1 MKKRRRLSPDTVWLI
16 LALVMGLALG
26 RMQTVARGN
35 QAVDPLTR
43 TVRTVYLPL
52 GTGLRPMIEGPGMFF
67 SGIGSAGAVA
77 EQRQTIAKLK
87 SAMELYAAE
96 AAEWQR
102 SYESLAK
109 QQQGP
114 NYGRIRVPAQILLYS
129 PYRATITL
137 SKGREHGVVVGQGVV
152 ADGGL
157 LAVVT
162 QVDAVRC
169 QAALITSNSQ
179 AVGAALRG
187 EPPAVGL
194 VRGESSQRLIFEYT
208 QPVAIKPGSM
218 IVTSGFSV
226 HIPPGVPIGFVTE
239 SNKDRDFGSLRAF
252 LVPRAKVDR
261 VREAWILK

>member
-16 LALVMGLALG
+16 LALLMGMGLG

-35 QAVDPLTR
+35 QSVDPVTR
-43 TVRTVYLPL
+43 MVRTVYLPA
-52 GTGLRPMIEGPGMFF
+52 GSGLRPMIEGPALFF
-67 SGIGSAGAVA
+67 SGIGSAGSVA
-77 EQRQTIAKLK
+77 QQRQTIARLQA
-87 SAMELYAAE
+87 AMELYASE

-137 SKGREHGVVVGQGVV
+137 SKGRNDGIEVGQGVV

-162 QVDAVRC
+162 QVDATRC
-169 QAALITSNSQ
+169 QAALITSSSQ
-179 AVGAALRG
+179 AVGAALRS

-194 VRGESSQRLIFEYT
+194 VRGESSQRLIFEFT
-208 QPVAIKPGSM
+208 QPIEVKPGSV
-218 IVTSGFSV
+218 IVTSGFSE

-239 SNKDRDFGSLRAF
+239 SSKDRDFGSLRAF